1 MTKKKRLI
9 WSAVISIG
17 LLVLSYWVC
26 NLPLSLTGEAVL
38 LKELNTIHIRDAKNE
53 IADSVRFINVSYDRV
68 MVPLISSGITDNGDT
83 IPIPQGRI
91 PITDRHKLL
100 KLLQY
105 LKEKDDYAYIL
116 LDVFFGD
123 EKTEFDDELFST
135 IMSMSRIAIPYRE
148 DEMLADESLKHKA
161 FLSKYSFSIWETGF
175 TKYQYYRKTKKGNTE
190 RTLPAAMFEDYTGR
204 RIKKIGPIYWE
215 DGHFAKRS
223 NFLSIDVLPPD
234 KWYNLGMDL
243 FDDTLGVFVGD
254 EMLYDSPNLTKGKYI
269 VIGRIDNDDMHE
281 TIRGE
286 LPGSVIVFNAFYSM
300 KNGQYQI
307 EWWFIMLLFAIYF
320 SMTYCLVFSNG
331 GKEVIVKSSWY
342 KNLKMGWRIVIFLL
356 LSWLGYASVLG
367 MLSLIMYLWLG
378 KVFEF
383 FIVSNVFSA
392 MSLIVKFNKQG

>member
-1 MTKKKRLI
+1 MLKKKRII

-17 LLVLSYWVC
+17 LLVLSYWVG
-26 NLPLSLTGEAVL
+26 NLPFSLTGEAVL
-38 LKELNTIHIRDAKNE
+38 LKGLNALQLRDAKNE
-53 IADSVRFINVSYDRV
+53 IADSVLFVNVSYDRV
-68 MVPLISSGITDNGDT
+68 MVPLIDSAKTGNGAS
-83 IPIPQGRI
+83 IPIPKGRI

-105 LKEKDDYAYIL
+105 LKEKDDYAFIL

-123 EKTEFDDELFST
+123 EETEFDDELFST
-135 IMSMSRIAIPYRE
+135 IMSMSRIVIPYRE
-148 DEMLADESLKHKA
+148 GEKFADESLKHKA
-161 FLSKYSFSIWETGF
+161 FLSKYSYSIWETGF
-175 TKYQYYRKTKKGNTE
+175 TKYQYYRKTKKSGWE
-190 RTLPAAMFEDYTGR
+190 KTLPAAMYEDSSGKK
-204 RIKKIGPIYWE
+204 IKKTGPICWE

-223 NFLSIDVLPPD
+223 NFLSIDVLPD

-243 FDDTLGVFVGD
+243 LDDTLGVFVGD
-254 EMLYDSPNLTKGKYI
+254 ERLYDNPNLTKGKYI

-281 TIRGE
+281 SVRGE

-300 KNGQYQI
+300 KRGQFQI
-307 EWWFIMLLFAIYF
+307 KWWFVMLLFAIYF
-320 SMTYCLVFSNG
+320 SMTYCLVFSSS
-331 GKEVIVKSSWY
+331 GKEVITNSSWY
-342 KNLKMGWRIVIFLL
+342 KNRKMGWRIVIFLL

-367 MLSLIMYLWLG
+367 MFSLMMYLWLG